1 MVVKAFTYI
10 VTMNSKDEKKESNAL
25 TFYRDSRRPQAWGGF
40 FLAIWMAIYIGDA
53 VPLWIIVTG
62 ALLTMAIVMAIVVKF
77 RPLQP
82 AAFYNDLELM
92 EKRLILP
99 PRTYQL
105 ENPPVLQQYEK
116 DLAGL
121 SFVDEKGRRQEII
134 VILNDSLKRQLEN
147 YQIELK
153 SYEEINEE

>member
-1 MVVKAFTYI
+1 MMT
-10 VTMNSKDEKKESNAL
+10 SKNEKSQETAL

-53 VPLWIIVTG
+53 VPLWIIITG
-62 ALLTMAIVMAIVVKF
+62 ALLTMAVVMAIVVKF

-82 AAFYNDLELM
+82 AAFYRDLELT

-99 PRTYQL
+99 PKTYQL
-105 ENPPVLQQYEK
+105 EKPPVLHRYEK

-121 SFVDEKGRRQEII
+121 SFIDEKGHRQEII
-134 VILNDSLKRQLEN
+134 VVFNDNLSQQLDD

-153 SYEEINEE
+153 NYEE

>member
-1 MVVKAFTYI
+1 MT
-10 VTMNSKDEKKESNAL
+10 SKNEKVQDNAL

-53 VPLWIIVTG
+53 VSLWIIIAG
-62 ALLTMAIVMAIVVKF
+62 ALVTMAVVMAIVVKF

-82 AAFYNDLELM
+82 AAFYRDLKLT

-99 PRTYQL
+99 PRTHQL
-105 ENPPVLQQYEK
+105 TSPPVLNQYEE

-121 SFVDEKGRRQEII
+121 TFADEKGERHEI
-134 VILNDSLKRQLEN
+134 VVVLNEQLREQLGD
-147 YQIELK
+147 YQIEIEK
-153 SYEEINEE
+153 

>member
-1 MVVKAFTYI
+1 
-10 VTMNSKDEKKESNAL
+10 
-25 TFYRDSRRPQAWGGF
+25 
-40 FLAIWMAIYIGDA
+40 
-53 VPLWIIVTG
+53 
-62 ALLTMAIVMAIVVKF
+62 MAIVTAIVVKF

-82 AAFYNDLELM
+82 AAFYRDLELT

-105 ENPPVLQQYEK
+105 GKPPVLHRYEK

-121 SFVDEKGRRQEII
+121 SFADEKGRRQEII
-134 VILNDSLKRQLEN
+134 IVFNDSLRQQLDN

-153 SYEEINEE
+153 NYEE

>member
-1 MVVKAFTYI
+1 MT
-10 VTMNSKDEKKESNAL
+10 SKNEKSQNTTL

-53 VPLWIIVTG
+53 VPLWIIITG

-82 AAFYNDLELM
+82 AAFYRDLELT

-99 PRTYQL
+99 PRTHQL
-105 ENPPVLQQYEK
+105 DELPVLHRYEK

-134 VILNDSLKRQLEN
+134 IVFNERLRQQLDD

-153 SYEEINEE
+153 NYEE

>member
-1 MVVKAFTYI
+1 MVAKAFTYI
-10 VTMNSKDEKKESNAL
+10 VTMNSKNEKLQDTAL

-53 VPLWIIVTG
+53 VSLWLIVTG

-82 AAFYNDLELM
+82 AAFYQNLELT

-99 PRTYQL
+99 PRTYRL
-105 ENPPVLQQYEK
+105 ESPPILQQYEK

-134 VILNDSLKRQLEN
+134 VVFTDNLRQQLES

-153 SYEEINEE
+153 GYEE

>member
-1 MVVKAFTYI
+1 
-10 VTMNSKDEKKESNAL
+10 MNSKNKKTKDNVL

-53 VPLWIIVTG
+53 VPLWIIIIG
-62 ALLTMAIVMAIVVKF
+62 ALTTMAVVMAIVVKF

-82 AAFYNDLELM
+82 AAFYRDHELT

-99 PRTYQL
+99 PRTHQL
-105 ENPPVLQQYEK
+105 ESPPELSQYEE

-121 SFVDEKGRRQEII
+121 NFVDDKGRRHEII
-134 VILNDSLKRQLEN
+134 VVFNNRLKHQLDD
-147 YQIELK
+147 YDIPLR
-153 SYEEINEE
+153 NEQE

>member
-1 MVVKAFTYI
+1 MT
-10 VTMNSKDEKKESNAL
+10 SKNEKSQDTTL

-53 VPLWIIVTG
+53 VPLWIIITG
-62 ALLTMAIVMAIVVKF
+62 ALLTMATVMAIVVKF

-82 AAFYNDLELM
+82 ATFYRDLELT

-99 PRTYQL
+99 PKTYHL
-105 ENPPVLQQYEK
+105 KSPPTLQQYEE

-121 SFVDEKGRRQEII
+121 NFVDEKGHRQEII
-134 VILNDSLKRQLEN
+134 VILNDSLKQRLDD

-153 SYEEINEE
+153 SYDE

>member
-1 MVVKAFTYI
+1 
-10 VTMNSKDEKKESNAL
+10 MNSKNEESQDTTL

-53 VPLWIIVTG
+53 VPLWIIITG

-82 AAFYNDLELM
+82 AAFYRNLELT

-99 PRTYQL
+99 PRTYRL
-105 ENPPVLQQYEK
+105 EKPPVLHRYEE

-121 SFVDEKGRRQEII
+121 SFVDEKGHRQEII
-134 VILNDSLKRQLEN
+134 IVFNDNLSQQLDD

-153 SYEEINEE
+153 NHDE

>member
-1 MVVKAFTYI
+1 MT
-10 VTMNSKDEKKESNAL
+10 SKNEKSQETAL

-53 VPLWIIVTG
+53 VPLWIIITG
-62 ALLTMAIVMAIVVKF
+62 ALLTMAIVMTIY
-77 RPLQP
+77 R
-82 AAFYNDLELM
+82 DLELT

-105 ENPPVLQQYEK
+105 DKPPVLHRYEK

-121 SFVDEKGRRQEII
+121 SFADEKGRRQEII
-134 VILNDSLKRQLEN
+134 IVFNDSLRQQLDD

-153 SYEEINEE
+153 NYEE

>member
-1 MVVKAFTYI
+1 MVAKASTYI
-10 VTMNSKDEKKESNAL
+10 VTMNSKNEKSENTAL

-62 ALLTMAIVMAIVVKF
+62 ALLTMAVVIAIVVKF

-82 AAFYNDLELM
+82 AAFYRDLELT

-105 ENPPVLQQYEK
+105 ESPPVLQQYEK

-134 VILNDSLKRQLEN
+134 VVLNDSLRQQLDD
-147 YQIELK
+147 YPIELK
-153 SYEEINEE
+153 NDKE

>member
-1 MVVKAFTYI
+1 MM
-10 VTMNSKDEKKESNAL
+10 TMNSKNAKEQTDGVL

-53 VPLWIIVTG
+53 VALWIIITG
-62 ALLTMAIVMAIVVKF
+62 ALITMAVVMAIVVKF

-82 AAFYNDLELM
+82 AAFYKNHELT

-105 ENPPVLQQYEK
+105 ERPPELIQYEK

-121 SFVDEKGRRQEII
+121 NFLDDKGQRHEII
-134 VILNDSLKRQLEN
+134 VVLNETLKRQLEDWS
-147 YQIELK
+147 IFLK
-153 SYEEINEE
+153 SD

>member
-1 MVVKAFTYI
+1 MT
-10 VTMNSKDEKKESNAL
+10 SKNEKVQDNAL

-53 VPLWIIVTG
+53 VSLWIIVAG
-62 ALLTMAIVMAIVVKF
+62 ALLTMLIMMVIVVKF

-82 AAFYNDLELM
+82 AAFYRELELT

-105 ENPPVLQQYEK
+105 ESPPVLEQYET

-121 SFVDEKGRRQEII
+121 SFVDEKGHRKEII
-134 VILNDSLKRQLEN
+134 VVLNEKLRQQLDEYQVQLKNIQ
-147 YQIELK
+147 
-153 SYEEINEE
+153 